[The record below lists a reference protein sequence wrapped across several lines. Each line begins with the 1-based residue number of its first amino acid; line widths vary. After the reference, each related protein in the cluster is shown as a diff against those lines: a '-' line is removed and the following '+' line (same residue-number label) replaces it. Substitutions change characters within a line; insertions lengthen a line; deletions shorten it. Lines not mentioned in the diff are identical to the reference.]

1 MNKQQPAENQAIVI
15 AAVQPTLAKRVAD
28 MIENPIGSVIIA
40 TTITTLAISAVLAGM
55 GIVNLILY

>member
-1 MNKQQPAENQAIVI
+1 MKKQQPAENQAIVI
-15 AAVQPTLAKRVAD
+15 AAVQPNLAKRVAD

-40 TTITTLAISAVLAGM
+40 TTITTLAIAAVLAGM